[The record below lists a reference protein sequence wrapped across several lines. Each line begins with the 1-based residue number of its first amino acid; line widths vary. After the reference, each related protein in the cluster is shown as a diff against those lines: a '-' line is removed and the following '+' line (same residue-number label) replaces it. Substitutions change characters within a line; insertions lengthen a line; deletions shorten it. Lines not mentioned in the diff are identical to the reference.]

1 MENSARVYVLK
12 SAQDLVNEKLDVFI
26 AEALIRLDDLAEVGF
41 HQFGYH
47 VDLVKEFETL
57 RSENRLDRKHVFMV
71 EQSHDFEF
79 S

>member
-12 SAQDLVNEKLDVFI
+12 SAQYLVNEKLDVFI
-26 AEALIRLDDLAEVGF
+26 AEALIGLDDLAEVGF
-41 HQFGYH
+41 HQLGYH

-71 EQSHDFEF
+71 EQTHDFEF

>member
-26 AEALIRLDDLAEVGF
+26 AEALIGLDDLAEVGF

>member
-26 AEALIRLDDLAEVGF
+26 AEALIRLYDLAEVGF

-71 EQSHDFEF
+71 EQTHDFEF